1 MLAPGSLTVLPK
13 LPQIVSPPLGVP
25 QATTKPAKRLLV
37 IGDDS
42 LAFAAGLQ
50 EAHPEIEFSAVT
62 VLSMPELEAF
72 GLDPAPSALHGRS
85 HYVADPCRLEAARFR
100 NLLFDGVVLFLPGLS
115 FAVPAEL
122 GTAGR
127 PLFAY
132 RTHLF
137 VLYVLRAAK
146 QLLRDDE
153 GHLHLAW
160 PDATGLMTSPCGAAG
175 IEMGQLLHASG
186 CCSTEAQLS
195 ARKVGEAHLRPFLF
209 GKVPSE
215 LPTWVKS
222 LQIRTFVLDKRPI
235 PVPLSVALQLPP
247 NMGFVI
253 VKGRQASQ
261 TPVAALPGAPL
272 SALLV
277 PEAAVHKERLREVY
291 GPRDTAD
298 KADCFGLVPQPLDED
313 ALLSIPMEIF
323 QVGFGEL
330 PHLSMLLRY
339 RIFDQ
344 QSEASVTSLD
354 VLDPR
359 MPTRI
364 SGERPTPQPPN
375 PLLTALSQLIAH
387 AGVGTRKR
395 PRAKQDDW
403 GGMHFFCHL
412 TKICTV
418 TSERMRLHM
427 SGDMYKRVAAGSPDW
442 ESSVEKRD
450 LVLDLEEAEQEAE
463 RLRKAA
469 KSS

>member
-1 MLAPGSLTVLPK
+1 M
-13 LPQIVSPPLGVP
+13 PPVVQVVQRNGAVA
-25 QATTKPAKRLLV
+25 QAVTKPAKRLLV

-50 EAHPEIEFSAVT
+50 EGHPEIEFSAVT
-62 VLSMPELEAF
+62 VLSMPDLEAF
-72 GLDPAPSALHGRS
+72 GLDPAPSALHGRA
-85 HYVADPCRLEAARFR
+85 HYVADPCRLEGARFR

-115 FAVPAEL
+115 YAVPAEL

-127 PLFAY
+127 PLFAF

-137 VLYVLRAAK
+137 VFYVLRAAK

-153 GHLHLAW
+153 GHLHLVW

-175 IEMGQLLHASG
+175 IEMGQLLLASG
-186 CCSTEAQLS
+186 CCSTTEAQLS
-195 ARKVGEAHLRPFLF
+195 ASKVGEKHLRPFLF
-209 GKVPSE
+209 GKVSSE

-222 LQIRTFVLDKRPI
+222 LQIRSFVLDKRPI

-247 NMGFVI
+247 NMGFVV
-253 VKGRQASQ
+253 VKGRQGSQ
-261 TPVAALPGAPL
+261 PPVAVLPGAPL

-277 PEAAVHKERLREVY
+277 PEAAVHKERLGEVY
-291 GPRDTAD
+291 GPRDVAD

-323 QVGFGEL
+323 QVGFEEL
-330 PHLSMLLRY
+330 PHVSMLLRY

-364 SGERPTPQPPN
+364 SGQRPPPQPPN
-375 PLLTALSQLIAH
+375 PLLTALSQLVAH
-387 AGVGTRKR
+387 AGLGTRKR
-395 PRAKQDDW
+395 PRAKQEDW
-403 GGMHFFCHL
+403 GGMHFFCPL

-427 SGDMYKRVAAGSPDW
+427 SGDMYKRMAASSPDW

-450 LVLDLEEAEQEAE
+450 LMLDLEEAEQEAE
-463 RLRKAA
+463 RQRKAA
-469 KSS
+469 KS